1 MCKRNVVILKKMG
14 KMSAANLRL
23 ENFIQIVVYKKCLFS
38 LTVGELKTEQNDLQV
53 QKSKKKARGKSSPA
67 YCPLMCTF
75 YLEKTEKVLGRRLF
89 DYILL
94 CLIF

>member
-1 MCKRNVVILKKMG
+1 MGEFKTAWAKRFA
-14 KMSAANLRL
+14 SA
-23 ENFIQIVVYKKCLFS
+23 K
-38 LTVGELKTEQNDLQV
+38 EQ
-53 QKSKKKARGKSSPA
+53 KKKKARGKSSPA
-67 YCPLMCTF
+67 YCPLMFTF